1 MTNDNDV
8 TTTTAADDT
17 ANNQSLAYAVDIVMV
32 IDATGSMR
40 PVIDEVKQHALRFHD
55 QLQAKLTEKN
65 KRVDQLRIRVVAY
78 RDFAV
83 DTSALEASEFFAL
96 PDDREAYAAFV
107 NGLSAGGGGDE
118 PESGLDALAYAIDSD
133 WVRDRDKR
141 RHVIVV
147 FTDASSHPLAHNATH
162 LQYPHGIA
170 RDMDELSDRWDGD
183 GQMGGMEHNAK
194 RLLLFT
200 PDGAPWTDLV
210 SFDYAI
216 HYPSRAGQGIADH
229 DYDSILDLIAG
240 SV

>member
-1 MTNDNDV
+1 MSDNEV
-8 TTTTAADDT
+8 TTMQSADNN
-17 ANNQSLAYAVDIVMV
+17 ANDQGLAYAVDLVLV
-32 IDATGSMR
+32 IDATSSMR
-40 PVIDEVKQHALRFHD
+40 PVIDEVKSQALGFHE
-55 QLQAKLTEKN
+55 QLQAKLAEKN
-65 KRVDQLRIRVVAY
+65 KRVDQLRVRVVTY

-83 DTSALEASEFFAL
+83 DPSALEASNFFTL
-96 PDDREAYAAFV
+96 PDEREAYAAFV
-107 NGLSAGGGGDE
+107 NGIVAEGGGDE
-118 PESGLDALAYAIDSD
+118 PESGLDAVAYAIESD

-147 FTDASSHPLAHNATH
+147 FTDASSHPLAHNTGH
-162 LQYPHGIA
+162 MQYPHGIA
-170 RDMDELSDRWDGD
+170 STMDELSDRWDGE

-216 HYPSRAGQGIADH
+216 HYPSRAGHGIADH

-240 SV
+240 SVS